1 MSLWTAASASSAG
14 RKPPIGGQIEGWR
27 RRIPDEPIR
36 VVVVDDDAE
45 DRLMIQR
52 FLSGSRSC
60 RFTVQECEDPDE
72 LPAILDGVPV
82 DVILMDQRLGGQHG
96 TEVIRRIGG
105 NRAAAP
111 SILLTGTDDAEVE
124 EEAMVSGAAEHLNKS
139 DLSSRVL
146 ERTIKY
152 VVKWHSDQQELRRQ
166 GEQLQLAWSE
176 AARANRAKSVFLA
189 GMSHEL
195 RTPLNAIIGFS
206 TMLLTG
212 SPFAKPASVQDY
224 ARYILQGGQQLLHL
238 VNNLLDI
245 ARIEAGQFLLGDES
259 LDVGEVLDGVIKLNE
274 PLARQRGVEVLR
286 LAPAGL
292 PAVRADRAGLHQ
304 IFLNLLSNGTKY
316 TRAGG
321 QVTVSAD
328 SAGEG
333 LRITV
338 RDTGIGMTQEEIET
352 ALRPF
357 MRLTNN
363 AYVRSTEGAGLG
375 LAIVTALV
383 DQLELAI
390 EFDSQPGHGT
400 AVSVV
405 IPPDRL
411 ESASRS

>member
-1 MSLWTAASASSAG
+1 M
-14 RKPPIGGQIEGWR
+14 
-27 RRIPDEPIR
+27 
-36 VVVVDDDAE
+36 
-45 DRLMIQR
+45 
-52 FLSGSRSC
+52 
-60 RFTVQECEDPDE
+60 
-72 LPAILDGVPV
+72 
-82 DVILMDQRLGGQHG
+82 
-96 TEVIRRIGG
+96 
-105 NRAAAP
+105 
-111 SILLTGTDDAEVE
+111 
-124 EEAMVSGAAEHLNKS
+124 
-139 DLSSRVL
+139 
-146 ERTIKY
+146 
-152 VVKWHSDQQELRRQ
+152 
-166 GEQLQLAWSE
+166 
-176 AARANRAKSVFLA
+176 
-189 GMSHEL
+189 
-195 RTPLNAIIGFS
+195 
-206 TMLLTG
+206 
-212 SPFAKPASVQDY
+212 
-224 ARYILQGGQQLLHL
+224 
-238 VNNLLDI
+238 
-245 ARIEAGQFLLGDES
+245 
-259 LDVGEVLDGVIKLNE
+259 
-274 PLARQRGVEVLR
+274 
-286 LAPAGL
+286 
-292 PAVRADRAGLHQ
+292 RADRAGLHQ